1 MFLQDKVKKDI
12 VEFINKEF
20 STRIIYLF
28 GSFARG
34 EGRQDSDI
42 DLAIYST
49 SNIDEYE
56 LFILASNLSFKVKR
70 DVQIVNI
77 KEVSTVFAAQI
88 VGLGEVLYCD
98 DEEFRANYE
107 IRAFKE
113 YAKLN
118 EEREPVLEAIKRD
131 GKVYGEGCNIQ

>member
-56 LFILASNLSFKVKR
+56 LFILAGNLSFKVKR
-70 DVQIVNI
+70 DVQIINI
-77 KEVSTVFAAQI
+77 KNASTVFAAQI
-88 VGLGEVLYCD
+88 VGLGEVIYCD

-107 IRAFKE
+107 IRIFKD

-118 EEREPVLEAIKRD
+118 EERAAILEVIERD